1 MIKRLLSILF
11 CAMATLAVQAQK
23 HNDKCQFSPEE
34 FHAQLEQFIT
44 KSAGLTPKEAS
55 KFFPLYSE
63 MLKKQRSLH
72 DEQRNYKRIKPV
84 SDSECKRY
92 VEQMDKIDVEMKQIQ
107 RRYHTK
113 FMQLLPASK
122 VYDILQAEDKFYK
135 QAFKR
140 MADKRQR
147 R

>member
-11 CAMATLAVQAQK
+11 LSMLVLAAQAQHK
-23 HNDKCQFSPEE
+23 QNKCQFSPEW
-34 FHAQLEQFIT
+34 FHAKLEQFIT
-44 KSAGLTPKEAS
+44 KTAGLTPTEAS
-55 KFFPLYSE
+55 KFFPLYDE

-72 DEQRNYKRIKPV
+72 NELRSYKRIKPV

-92 VEQMDKIDVEMKQIQ
+92 IEQMDKLEEEIKHIQ

-113 FMQLLPASK
+113 FMQILPASK
-122 VYDILQAEDKFYK
+122 VYDILDAEDKFYK

-140 MADKRQR
+140 VADKKPR